1 MRSISLCNVT
11 LWAWSQF
18 VMSLYSV
25 KQTPRECQNQCSLGI
40 LFVIPLGQVTLQTKA
55 NTTIERNPVVKE
67 LWLTDIRIPIWG
79 VCHVLSVTVFL
90 FQVLLARCTLHSH
103 KCDKICVEVEVEE
116 HLECG
121 CECKV
126 KRRHCNNKQV
136 LGDSVM
142 SKILFVHCFLYF
154 LS

>member
-1 MRSISLCNVT
+1 ML
-11 LWAWSQF
+11 
-18 VMSLYSV
+18 
-25 KQTPRECQNQCSLGI
+25 
-40 LFVIPLGQVTLQTKA
+40 
-55 NTTIERNPVVKE
+55 
-67 LWLTDIRIPIWG
+67 
-79 VCHVLSVTVFL
+79 L

-136 LGDSVM
+136 RYALGNSVM
-142 SKILFVHCFLYF
+142 SKICTLFLVFLP
-154 LS
+154 SAKP